1 MPPGLLITI
10 AFLLALGSALLSS
23 LETALFS
30 LQAFQIKRLME
41 KESPLAHALEKLM
54 ANPKRLLSAILFAD
68 AMINLPLILLSL
80 YLMRSVFD
88 GRIPFWAAS
97 LAIFGIIVFLCD
109 LLPKL
114 FALAKPEFVA
124 RIGMKF
130 LPGILPA
137 LDPIC
142 SVLRNLSEWFADL
155 LTPKKLVGV
164 ARAISDDELETLV
177 DLSAAEGAIGATEHE
192 LIQEIIKLGDKTVKD
207 CMTPRV
213 QMFALPDDLTNDEVA
228 QQLKRNRHRRIPI
241 YADSPDNILGIL
253 DAKVFLFNSW
263 AHYTEAMLPPS
274 FVPETMKATDLLRSF
289 LSHQQGMAVIV
300 DEFGGTDGIVTLA
313 DIIEDLISDA
323 APLGDRDLYIEISG
337 KDRIIASGMARLDDL
352 SDYLGPEIEEEAEG
366 VDTIG
371 GLIFNRLG
379 QIPAPGAKL
388 TIGTNTVT
396 VRKTARK
403 RIQEVMIE
411 LNRDTEEEEAQ

>member
-1 MPPGLLITI
+1 MPPSLLITI
-10 AFLLALGSALLSS
+10 AILLALGSALLSA

-30 LQAFQIKRLME
+30 LQAFEIKRLMQ
-41 KESPLAHALEKLM
+41 KESPLAIALEKLM

-68 AMINLPLILLSL
+68 AVINLPLILLSL
-80 YLMRSVFD
+80 YLIRTAFD
-88 GRIPFWAAS
+88 SRVPFWATS
-97 LAIFGIIVFLCD
+97 LAIFGLIVFLCD

-114 FALAKPEFVA
+114 FALAEPELVA
-124 RIGMKF
+124 RIGVKI
-130 LPGILPA
+130 LPGILPG

-142 SVLRNLSEWFADL
+142 NVLRDLSEKFADL
-155 LTPKKLVGV
+155 ITPAKFTNTRQLNEE
-164 ARAISDDELETLV
+164 ELETLV
-177 DLSAAEGAIGATEHE
+177 ELSVAEGAIGVTEHE
-192 LIQEIIKLGDKTVKD
+192 MIQEIIKLGDKSVKD

-213 QMFALPDDLTNDEVA
+213 QMFALPDDLTNEEVA

-253 DAKVFLFNSW
+253 DAKMFLFNSW

-289 LSHQQGMAVIV
+289 LTHQQGMAVIV
-300 DEFGGTDGIVTLA
+300 DEFGGTDGIITLA
-313 DIIEDLISDA
+313 DIIEDIISDA
-323 APLGDRDLYIEISG
+323 APLGDRDLYIEVVG
-337 KDRIIASGMARLDDL
+337 KGRLIASGMARLDDL
-352 SDYLGPEIEEEAEG
+352 SEYLGPEIEEETEG

-379 QIPAPGAKL
+379 QIPVPGA
-388 TIGTNTVT
+388 TVQIGAITVT

-403 RIQEVMIE
+403 RIQEVGIE
-411 LNRDTEEEEAQ
+411 LNRKSEEEEVA